1 MFERF
6 TTQARSAVT
15 LAQQEARELGQPNL
29 GTHLLL
35 LGILDEPATAGG
47 RALAALGIGA
57 DDVREDIWRSDRER
71 AAFSEED
78 ADALRSV
85 GVDLD
90 EVRRRVEEA
99 FGPGA
104 LERKASGGRGLG
116 AGHMPLTPGS
126 KKALE
131 LALREAIHL
140 GHRYIATEHLLL
152 GLVRDKGCSAAR
164 LLASRG
170 VDSERVRAEVRR
182 QISAGGDQPGRT
194 A

>member
-6 TTQARSAVT
+6 TTQARSVVT
-15 LAQQEARELGQPNL
+15 HAQQEARELGQQSL

-35 LGILDEPATAGG
+35 LGILDEPVTAGG
-47 RALAALGIGA
+47 RALAALGIRA
-57 DDVREDIWRSDRER
+57 DDVREDVRRSARER
-71 AAFSEED
+71 AAFSDED
-78 ADALRSV
+78 ANALRSV

-104 LERKASGGRGLG
+104 LERKPGGGGGLG
-116 AGHMPLTPGS
+116 GHMPLTPGS

-131 LALREAIHL
+131 LALREASHL
-140 GHRYIATEHLLL
+140 GHRHIGTEHLLL
-152 GLVRDKGCSAAR
+152 GLARDESSSAAR

-170 VDSERVRAEVRR
+170 IDRERVRAEVLR
-182 QISAGGDQPGRT
+182 QIAAGGDQPGRI

>member
-1 MFERF
+1 VFERF

-15 LAQQEARELGQPNL
+15 LAQQEAHELGRPDL
-29 GTHLLL
+29 GTRLLL
-35 LGILDEPATAGG
+35 LGILHEPATAGG
-47 RALAALGIGA
+47 RALAALGVGA
-57 DDVREDIWRSDRER
+57 DDVREDIRRSGRER

-104 LERKASGGRGLG
+104 LERKPCGRRGLG
-116 AGHMPLTPGS
+116 GHMPFTPGS

-140 GHRYIATEHLLL
+140 GHRHIGTEHLLL
-152 GLVRDKGCSAAR
+152 GLVRDEGCSAAL
-164 LLASRG
+164 LLASLG
-170 VDSERVRAEVRR
+170 VDRERVRAEVLR
-182 QISAGGDQPGRT
+182 QISAGGDQRGRT

>member
-1 MFERF
+1 VFERF

-15 LAQQEARELGQPNL
+15 LAQQEARELGRPDL
-29 GTHLLL
+29 GTRLLL
-35 LGILDEPATAGG
+35 LGILDEPGTTGG
-47 RALAALGIGA
+47 RALAGLGVGA
-57 DDVREDIWRSDRER
+57 DDVREDIRRSDRER
-71 AAFSEED
+71 ASFSEED

-85 GVDLD
+85 GVDLY

-104 LERKASGGRGLG
+104 LERKPCSGRGLG
-116 AGHMPLTPGS
+116 GHMPLTPGS

-140 GHRYIATEHLLL
+140 GHRHIGTEHLLL
-152 GLVRDKGCSAAR
+152 GLVRDDGCSAAR
-164 LLASRG
+164 LLASLG
-170 VDSERVRAEVRR
+170 VDRERVRAEVLR